1 MAVIQSIKRNYK
13 EKPSK
18 RKQVEVN
25 ADFFEVDGGY
35 VQIQTY
41 SSATSET
48 KSRSQTIRLTRK
60 VALDLVDLINNV
72 FNKK

>member
-1 MAVIQSIKRNYK
+1 MAIIKSIHRSYEGINTK
-13 EKPSK
+13 
-18 RKQVEVN
+18 KQVEVD
-25 ADFFEVDGGY
+25 AEFFEVDGGY